1 MSSLKKEINAIS
13 LLFTSL
19 SCMIGSGWL
28 LSSVVAAKI
37 AGPAAILSWFIGG
50 VLICFIAVTFA
61 ELSTAFPVNGGI
73 ARYGQFSHGSCVSFI
88 ISWLA
93 WLSCVAV
100 APTEA
105 QAIIQY
111 ASRFV
116 EGLTYQ
122 SGNTLALT
130 HYGIFIASII
140 VFVLTWIN
148 IQGIK
153 TMIKYNNVLTI
164 WKICVPTF
172 VLVVLFYNRF
182 TPSNF
187 TEQTFMPYGIEGVLS
202 ALSTTVVF
210 SYIGFREATS
220 LAAEVKNPQKAI
232 PIACIGSILYC
243 MLFYMFMQT
252 VFIGAVG
259 SDMINNGWSML
270 SFQHD
275 SGPFAGLAMAL
286 GLHWLATLV
295 YIDAVMTPAG
305 AGLVYTAT
313 TSRILLAISQNGF
326 LPKYFGKL
334 NDKGVPQNALFIN
347 AIVGLLL
354 LAPFDDWVALV
365 KFQSVAII
373 LAYSIGPVSVMALR
387 ETMPNRKRPFKLPM
401 VYFFCQISLYI
412 CMLLV
417 YWSGFDT
424 VLPLCISVILGFI
437 IYCGKSG
444 FKEIEHA
451 IWLLPLVTCIFIISY
466 LGNYGGIG
474 YLSTTQDVLALFVC
488 SLFILRNGTHSKL
501 EPTLAHHYLE
511 DTDLVYYDAI

>member
-1 MSSLKKEINAIS
+1 MPSLKKEISAIG

-50 VLICFIAVTFA
+50 ILICFIAVTFA
-61 ELSTAFPVNGGI
+61 ELSTAFPVTGGI

-111 ASRFV
+111 ISRFHA
-116 EGLTYQ
+116 GLTYKTG
-122 SGNTLALT
+122 SAILLT
-130 HYGIFIASII
+130 NYGLFVAAMI

-148 IQGIK
+148 LQGIK

-164 WKICVPTF
+164 WKIFVPVF
-172 VLVVLFYNRF
+172 VLIVLFYNRF

-187 TEQTFMPYGIEGVLS
+187 TSQGFMPNGIEGVFS

-220 LAAEVKNPQKAI
+220 LAAEVKNPQRSI
-232 PIACIGSILYC
+232 PLACIGSVLYC
-243 MLFYMFMQT
+243 MVFYMFMQA
-252 VFIGAVG
+252 VFVGALDF
-259 SDMINNGWSML
+259 DMIQNGWPLL

-275 SGPFAGLAMAL
+275 TGPFAGLAAAL
-286 GLHWLATLV
+286 GLHWLATLI
-295 YIDAVMTPAG
+295 YIDATTSPMG

-313 TSRILLAISQNGF
+313 TSRLVLAMSQNGF
-326 LPKYFGKL
+326 LPKRFAKL
-334 NDKGVPQNALFIN
+334 NKHSVPQNALLTN

-354 LAPFDDWVALV
+354 LAPFEDWVALV
-365 KFQSVAII
+365 KFQSVAMV
-373 LAYSIGPVSVMALR
+373 LAYAIGPVSVLALR
-387 ETMPNRKRPFKLPM
+387 KSMPKIERPFKLPF
-401 VYFFCQISLYI
+401 VYLFCQLSLFI
-412 CMLLV
+412 CLLLV

-424 VLPLCISVILGFI
+424 VLALTISVFIGFI
-437 IYCGKSG
+437 IYLSKAG
-444 FKEIEHA
+444 FKEVGNA
-451 IWLLPLVTCIFIISY
+451 TWLIPLIACILIVSY
-466 LGNYGGIG
+466 LGHYGGIG
-474 YLSTTQDVLALFVC
+474 YLSSLQDILI
-488 SLFILRNGTHSKL
+488 LFICSIFILKKGLESRLDKKL
-501 EPTLAHHYLE
+501 AEHYLN
-511 DTDLVYYDAI
+511 DTNITYYDAI